1 MLFVE
6 NGRKYGQGQ
15 EGVDIELFSS
25 NDRPHK
31 VNLIN
36 NCRQW
41 GCLGNFGCNTN
52 SCNVSELVLLLHVK
66 ILDRLSG
73 EWQCKQKSR
82 SNLKTKIV

>member
-1 MLFVE
+1 MFFVE
-6 NGRKYGQGQ
+6 NGRKYDQGQ

-52 SCNVSELVLLLHVK
+52 SCNASELVLLLHVI

-73 EWQCKQKSR
+73 ECNANKKADQ
-82 SNLKTKIV
+82 I